1 LDQGR
6 SNCVGF
12 YSDIVENYLEK
23 YKTLKLREFPPHQEK
38 AIGFFSRLG
47 FPTSKNEE
55 WKYTNIAPIVSTQY
69 ANELPA
75 LKVTSEEILKRFPFA
90 EKGIRIVLENGKL
103 NANASNFE
111 NGAKGIEI
119 LSLSNAKTLPLV
131 QENYNRYADVQE
143 DAFAALNTAFSNDG
157 VVIIISAGVAI
168 EIPVYIF
175 QVGSSQE
182 QAVISHNRLLLIAEK
197 NSKAKISCIA
207 VSKNENTESFSNS
220 VMEIVVGENANLEF
234 DLLQN
239 ENVKSFQI
247 CGTHIYQS
255 ANSVFSINTISLGGR
270 ILKNKLHIK
279 LDGLNCETHMHGLY
293 VAGGTQLIDN
303 HTAVYHSKP
312 YCNSNELYKGIIG
325 GKAHGVFNG
334 KIFVE
339 KDAQKTNAYQ
349 SNKNI
354 LLSNDA
360 VVNAKPQLEIFAD
373 DVKCTHGATTGQM
386 DDEALFYLR
395 SRGINEDDAKAL
407 LNLAFANDILN
418 NISLP
423 EFSAYISS
431 LVELKLKDVAY

>member
-1 LDQGR
+1 VIF
-6 SNCVGF
+6 NKTT
-12 YSDIVENYLEK
+12 VENYLEK
-23 YKTLKLREFPPHQEK
+23 YNTLKLREFPSHQDK
-38 AIGFFSRLG
+38 AIGFFSKLG

-55 WKYTNIAPIVSTQY
+55 WKYTNIAPIVSTQF

-75 LKVTSEEILKRFPFA
+75 SQITSEEILKRFPFA
-90 EKGIRIVLENGKL
+90 ENGIRLVLENGKL
-103 NANASNFE
+103 NSNASNLDK
-111 NGAKGIEI
+111 NIKGIEI
-119 LSLSNAKTLPLV
+119 LPLAEAKKIPAV
-131 QENYNRYADVQE
+131 VEHYNLYADVQE
-143 DAFAALNTAFSNDG
+143 DAFAALNTAFANEG
-157 VVIIISAGVAI
+157 LVIYVSKGVAI
-168 EIPVYIF
+168 EKPVYIF
-175 QVGSSQE
+175 QVASSQE
-182 QAVISHNRLLLIAEK
+182 QAVISHNRLLVIAEK

-220 VMEIVVGENANLEF
+220 VMEIVTEENANLEF

-239 ENVKSFQI
+239 ENEKSFQI
-247 CGTHIYQS
+247 CGTHVYQS

-279 LDGLNCETHMHGLY
+279 LDGLNCETNMHGLY
-293 VAGGTQLIDN
+293 VAGGSQLIDN

-312 YCNSNELYKGIIG
+312 HCNSNELYKGIIG

-339 KDAQKTNAYQ
+339 QDAQKTNAYQ

-395 SRGINEDDAKAL
+395 SRGINESDAKTL

-418 NISLP
+418 NISLA
-423 EFSAYISS
+423 EFSSYISS
-431 LVELKLKDVAY
+431 LVEAKLKQAV

>member
-1 LDQGR
+1 MVLQ
-6 SNCVGF
+6 F
-12 YSDIVENYLEK
+12 IPVENYLEK
-23 YKTLKLREFPPHQEK
+23 YKSLSLREFPSHQDK
-38 AIGFFSRLG
+38 AIGFFSKLG
-47 FPTSKNEE
+47 FPTVRNEE
-55 WKYTNIAPIVSTQY
+55 WKYTNVSPIITKEY
-69 ANELPA
+69 AAEVPA
-75 LKVTSEEILKRFPFA
+75 GHISQEEILERFPFS
-90 EKGIRIVLENGKL
+90 ENGIRIVLENGRL
-103 NANASNFE
+103 NHKASRIDKSAE
-111 NGAKGIEI
+111 GIEI
-119 LSLSNAKTLPLV
+119 FSLSEVKNNPAV
-131 QENYNRYADVQE
+131 QAHYNRYADVQE

-157 VVIIISAGVAI
+157 IVIIVPKGASIDT
-168 EIPVYIF
+168 PVYIF
-175 QVGSSQE
+175 HVGSSEE
-182 QAVISHNRLLLIAEK
+182 QAVISHSRLLVIAEK
-197 NSKAKISCIA
+197 NSRVKISCVAI
-207 VSKNENTESFSNS
+207 SKNESTDSFSNS
-220 VMEIVVGENANLEF
+220 VMEIVTEENASLEF

-239 ENVKSFQI
+239 ENEKSFQI
-247 CGTHIYQS
+247 CGTHVYQC
-255 ANSVFSINTISLGGR
+255 ANSVFSINTVSLGGK

-293 VAGGTQLIDN
+293 VANGSQLIDN

-312 YCNSNELYKGIIG
+312 HCNSNELYKGIIG

-360 VVNAKPQLEIFAD
+360 VINAKPQLEIFAD

-395 SRGINEDDAKAL
+395 SRGINEPDAKAL
-407 LNLAFANDILN
+407 LNLAFANDILA

-431 LVELKLKDVAY
+431 LVEEKLKQTAY

>member
-1 LDQGR
+1 M
-6 SNCVGF
+6 
-12 YSDIVENYLEK
+12 IPVENYLEK
-23 YKTLKLREFPPHQEK
+23 YKSLKLRAFPAHQEK
-38 AIGFFSRLG
+38 AIAFFSKLG
-47 FPTSKNEE
+47 FPTVKNEE
-55 WKYTNIAPIVSTQY
+55 WKYTNVAPIISREY
-69 ANELPA
+69 AAELP
-75 LKVTSEEILKRFPFA
+75 VTQITADTILKQFPFSA
-90 EKGIRIVLENGKL
+90 NGIRIVLENGRL
-103 NANASNFE
+103 NHYASSFE
-111 NGAKGIEI
+111 KVVSGIEI
-119 LSLSNAKTLPLV
+119 LSLSEVKNNPAV
-131 QENYNRYADVQE
+131 QAHYNRYADVQE
-143 DAFAALNTAFSNDG
+143 DAFAALNTAFANDG
-157 VVIIISAGVAI
+157 VVILISKGAAI
-168 EIPVYIF
+168 EKPVYIF
-175 QVGSSQE
+175 QIGSSQE
-182 QAVISHNRLLLIAEK
+182 QAVISHSRLLVIAEK

-220 VMEIVVGENANLEF
+220 VMEIVTEENASLEF

-239 ENVKSFQI
+239 ENEKSFQI
-247 CGTHIYQS
+247 CGTHVYQY
-255 ANSVFSINTISLGGR
+255 ANSVFSINTVSLGGK
-270 ILKNKLHIK
+270 ILKNKLHIR

-293 VAGGTQLIDN
+293 VADGSQLIDN

-312 YCNSNELYKGIIG
+312 HCNSNELYKGIIG

-395 SRGINEDDAKAL
+395 SRGINEPDAKAL
-407 LNLAFANDILN
+407 LNLAFANDILG

-423 EFSAYISS
+423 DFSDYISS
-431 LVELKLKDVAY
+431 LVEAKLKAAD

>member
-1 LDQGR
+1 
-6 SNCVGF
+6 
-12 YSDIVENYLEK
+12 VENYIDK
-23 YKTLKLREFPPHQEK
+23 YKSLELREFPAHQDK

-47 FPTSKNEE
+47 FPTTKSEE
-55 WKYTNIAPIVSTQY
+55 WKYTNIAPIVSTKY
-69 ANELPA
+69 ASELPVI
-75 LKVTSEEILKRFPFA
+75 KITSEEILKRYPFA
-90 EKGIRIVLENGKL
+90 ENGIRIVLENGKL
-103 NANASNFE
+103 NATASNFE
-111 NGAKGIEI
+111 NGTKGIGI
-119 LSLSNAKTLPLV
+119 LSLSDAKTLAPV
-131 QENYNRYADVQE
+131 QAHYNRYADVQE
-143 DAFAALNTAFSNDG
+143 DAFAALNTAFANEG
-157 VVIIISAGVAI
+157 VMIRVSPDAAI
-168 EIPVYIF
+168 EKTVYIF
-175 QVGSSQE
+175 QVASSQE
-182 QAVISHNRLLLIAEK
+182 QAVISHNRLLVIAEK
-197 NSKAKISCIA
+197 NSSAKISCIS
-207 VSKNENTESFSNS
+207 VSKNENTESFSNT
-220 VMEIVVGENANLEF
+220 VMEIVTEENASLEF
-234 DLLQN
+234 DLLQDEN
-239 ENVKSFQI
+239 EKSFQV
-247 CGTHIYQS
+247 CGTHVYQS
-255 ANSVFSINTISLGGR
+255 ANSVFSINTVSLGGS
-270 ILKNKLHIK
+270 ILKNKLHIR

-312 YCNSNELYKGIIG
+312 HCNSNELYKGIIG

-354 LLSNDA
+354 LISNDA
-360 VVNAKPQLEIFAD
+360 VINAKPQLEIFAD

-431 LVELKLKDVAY
+431 LVEAKLKEVAY